1 MSKTYFVTYL
11 DEDEGAKIEEHH
23 NLTEV
28 RKTIKWCYQRNMENT
43 VVYEAREMDI
53 NIDISISTKKELPI

>member
-11 DEDEGAKIEEHH
+11 EADEGEKIEEHH

-28 RKTIKWCYQRNMENT
+28 KKSVAWCFERNHENI

-53 NIDISISTKKELPI
+53 NIDISISTKKELPF